1 LFRKEVRACNP
12 VASGRLWHAQ
22 TLTLL
27 DAPSPRASHRS
38 SLIAH
43 CPSLTRALRS
53 LSALPPKVLTPYKA
67 NMYRLLIVVGF
78 IGIVLGACGLAVLI
92 DVENKRYWYSHTRFA
107 EMWMMLTEKNAMTT
121 NICLNGGIMAIII
134 SFLRLQAHGAAKAMV
149 KSGKKSS

>member
-1 LFRKEVRACNP
+1 MRPRRA
-12 VASGRLWHAQ
+12 
-22 TLTLL
+22 
-27 DAPSPRASHRS
+27 PRAARLAP
-38 SLIAH
+38 LIAH
-43 CPSLTRALRS
+43 RPSLTRALRS

>member
-1 LFRKEVRACNP
+1 MFRKEVRACNP

-27 DAPSPRASHRS
+27 DAPSPRASPRASDRS
-38 SLIAH
+38 
-43 CPSLTRALRS
+43 SLTRALRS